1 MYMKNKCIV
10 WVFAILLITLVFNVL
25 SFVKKDSAINIE
37 TLKVGGKQNMQEVK
51 KLYESENYKN
61 QQKQAIEQALS
72 QLEMM
77 AGMEMEQET
86 DSEEVNLEWE
96 ILDTEAENNMLNEIE
111 KIKETAMIHGD
122 ENARFTV
129 LEYSELLCPYCKRQK
144 VNATIENLIEKYP
157 WEVNAAFRHFIVHGA
172 AAKLA
177 EAMECVAEL
186 WTEENY
192 FDYLIQ
198 TFSYND
204 TVTQEVMLD
213 IADELGIKSKDME
226 KCIDSGKYTEV
237 VQKQTAEWRSLFGV
251 SGTPGNVIIDNESGE
266 FVLIPGAYPMEKFEE
281 EIENL
286 KNMEQ

>member
-25 SFVKKDSAINIE
+25 SFVKKDSAMNIE
-37 TLKVGGKQNMQEVK
+37 TLKVGGKQNMQEIQ
-51 KLYESENYKN
+51 KLYGSENYKN

-77 AGMEMEQET
+77 AGIQQEPT
-86 DSEEVNLEWE
+86 QGDNIV
-96 ILDTEAENNMLNEIE
+96 AENVELDEDENEDFMA
-111 KIKETAMIHGD
+111 KIDEIKQTAMIHGD
-122 ENARFTV
+122 KNARFTV

-251 SGTPGNVIIDNESGE
+251 SGTPGNVIIDNESGK

-286 KNMEQ
+286 KNME